1 MVGFDSSLPISL
13 YIHIPFCKRKC
24 DYCAFYSTVPNKGDI
39 DRFFDLL
46 LMELEAIKKEIK
58 VPFLSIFIGGGN
70 PGILGFERIK
80 RLLESAEE
88 YGRPQEVTIECNPE
102 NLNEDILSLTGLLDR
117 VSVGIQSLDEKVLET
132 LGRHQS
138 VETNLKA
145 LELLKTLPFRWNA
158 DIITAVPGESVGTT
172 LDDITTIA
180 SYKPGHISF
189 YCLTFEENTLLIKRE
204 KPMGEESEIEFLTEG
219 WKLLKE
225 LGYNHYEVSNF
236 AAEGEECIHNK
247 VYWGL
252 GQYIG
257 IGPTAESALGRRE
270 MVVMRNTES
279 LEEYL
284 SSHAFDVSPLTKD
297 ETEESYLLTS
307 LRTREGID
315 KKEYC
320 DRFLKDFDSTYGE
333 RIKALDKDTYID
345 TDNCFSI
352 TEKGMLVLDSIIL
365 SLAMSI

>member
-1 MVGFDSSLPISL
+1 MQDEVNQFAHQFAGSNVRVSHTLGARVRTSQFVDYLHHFRARIAFHGRNDRASRLPFRHSDPLGNASFAFIRC
-13 YIHIPFCKRKC
+13 IIGQHQVRK
-24 DYCAFYSTVPNKGDI
+24 
-39 DRFFDLL
+39 
-46 LMELEAIKKEIK
+46 EAKQHRK
-58 VPFLSIFIGGGN
+58 
-70 PGILGFERIK
+70 
-80 RLLESAEE
+80 
-88 YGRPQEVTIECNPE
+88 
-102 NLNEDILSLTGLLDR
+102 GLLDR

-189 YCLTFEENTLLIKRE
+189 YCLTFEENTPLIKRE

>member
-1 MVGFDSSLPISL
+1 
-13 YIHIPFCKRKC
+13 
-24 DYCAFYSTVPNKGDI
+24 
-39 DRFFDLL
+39 
-46 LMELEAIKKEIK
+46 
-58 VPFLSIFIGGGN
+58 
-70 PGILGFERIK
+70 
-80 RLLESAEE
+80 
-88 YGRPQEVTIECNPE
+88 
-102 NLNEDILSLTGLLDR
+102 
-117 VSVGIQSLDEKVLET
+117 
-132 LGRHQS
+132 
-138 VETNLKA
+138 
-145 LELLKTLPFRWNA
+145 
-158 DIITAVPGESVGTT
+158 
-172 LDDITTIA
+172 
-180 SYKPGHISF
+180 
-189 YCLTFEENTLLIKRE
+189 
-204 KPMGEESEIEFLTEG
+204 MGEESEIEFLTEG